1 MGIKVKILEAQL
13 DRIIYN
19 SLSDKTVVAE
29 AVDITRTDVEQIAKK
44 TVQNMLTGA
53 RNPEFENRIKSVVK
67 DMVKNDKDF
76 EKLVVDISK
85 NVLVQL
91 YKALWTK
98 RNFWT
103 SDLKNVSS

>member
-1 MGIKVKILEAQL
+1 MGIKVKILEEQL
-13 DRIIYN
+13 DKVIYN
-19 SLSDKTVVAE
+19 ALSDNI
-29 AVDITRTDVEQIAKK
+29 ITEENLTRADVEQIAKK
-44 TVQNMLTGA
+44 TFRAMVSS
-53 RNPEFENRIKSVVK
+53 RDPDFENRVKAIVK
-67 DMVKNDKDF
+67 DMMKNDKDL
-76 EKLVVDISK
+76 EKKVVDVSK